1 VRTDTLRYSGG
12 FGVRRL
18 CRFEAHLVVHRRTT
32 WCMFSL
38 MHVIICPNSV
48 AGAGLPQ
55 LQLTGAGSP
64 VAGSSQMTWAA
75 EAEAELNK
83 APFFVKDA
91 ARTKAEDY
99 ARSVGASEVTM
110 DIVQASR

>member
-1 VRTDTLRYSGG
+1 MFCTHT
-12 FGVRRL
+12 
-18 CRFEAHLVVHRRTT
+18 CRHSPDCL
-32 WCMFSL
+32 
-38 MHVIICPNSV
+38 

-55 LQLTGAGSP
+55 LQLPGSGSSP
-64 VAGSSQMTWAA
+64 AAGSSQMTWAA

-110 DIVQASR
+110 DIVEASR

>member
-1 VRTDTLRYSGG
+1 
-12 FGVRRL
+12 
-18 CRFEAHLVVHRRTT
+18 
-32 WCMFSL
+32 
-38 MHVIICPNSV
+38 
-48 AGAGLPQ
+48 
-55 LQLTGAGSP
+55 
-64 VAGSSQMTWAA
+64 MTWAA

-110 DIVQASR
+110 DIVEASR